1 MLKKIIAGALTFIM
15 IATFAVVYKF
25 TATKSPLFAFSD
37 YVEVYALCGSFGKG
51 RTVNS
56 LEYSFVKNAA
66 GESCALIKNDDL
78 CAEEI
83 VKSLGGEILFTEQT
97 EYGVSYYAYSP
108 KVKYKTRLY
117 GKTVNV
123 HVFNNADGVKIGL
136 PIIYGSY

>member
-1 MLKKIIAGALTFIM
+1 MLKKTIAGVLVFIM
-15 IATFAVVYKF
+15 IATFTAVYKF

-51 RTVNS
+51 TTVS
-56 LEYSFVKNAA
+56 SREYPFVKNAA
-66 GESCALIKNDDL
+66 GESCSLIKHDDF

-97 EYGVSYYAYSP
+97 EYGVSYYAYSS

-117 GKTVNV
+117 GKPVNV
-123 HVFNNADGVKIGL
+123 HVFENGDGVKIGL